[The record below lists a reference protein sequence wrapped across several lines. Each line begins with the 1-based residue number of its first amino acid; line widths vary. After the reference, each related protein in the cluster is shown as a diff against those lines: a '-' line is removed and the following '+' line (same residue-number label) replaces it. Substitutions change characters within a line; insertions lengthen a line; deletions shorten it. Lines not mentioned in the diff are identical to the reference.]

1 MALSLTSA
9 GIPLAV
15 LTDSITYEEKIDD
28 PATASF
34 TVPDS
39 VAYSLSQYQV
49 VQITDTVTSTLLFA
63 GYIDNVADTALI
75 GNLGIRMRVV
85 TCKDNRWDADK
96 ITWTGPEFAGWMA
109 GDVAAELHR
118 VALAAESVTAQYALR
133 HDMDIA
139 SWSAGTLT
147 NTTGASGALTLSPAG
162 TDFTKTEAVTADFA
176 TGTLTNTVAAS
187 NALKLTSYLA
197 IKYTGS
203 VGANLDNNDLY
214 SYTKVWAGTAYTL
227 VALDEIYVDTWIDSR
242 SPEIKA
248 SIELLFSDGTWS
260 HDATTN
266 YQDQETIKLE
276 PNVDLKGWADDQWY
290 SRKVIVPAAEA
301 GKSVVAIYIAFQ
313 GEKGG
318 DYTAYFKNIK
328 ITNSGGGTLRRS
340 VFSGAD
346 TTMAANVRGS
356 TAGYYNV
363 KASVVT
369 VYAESGSRVSPAR
382 DISGVGV
389 ARGSVISWVEGDTTQ
404 PSGATNTYPPQV
416 LIEASIDGGASYA
429 TCTNHGVLPDLIPG
443 MNTSGVTMTLRQTLS
458 IGGPN
463 PELAPILDT
472 CSFSVYTAAAATKTD
487 FSDIDNTQA
496 LLGTGT
502 LTNATSYVDGVKTTG
517 IYRNWDDLSIAS
529 QTLYGA
535 TIVSPPTQGV
545 QTGYFFNRNDS
556 NAEVRSRFDF
566 ASTWQNFIA
575 EIDLQIVTSTGNYGF
590 EYRTNSWIV
599 GSHRYAYVAFISST
613 QLILSRGSNGGADSF
628 TQLATVSLN
637 LPVGNWY
644 RMKIVANGSSH
655 KIFINDFQFI
665 SVTDST
671 YTAFGNVAAWA
682 WDNAVGRFSGHYD
695 NFGIIG
701 YESDLISVSSRTT
714 AALALSGIV
723 GDSRINWTESTPS
736 TSTFLVERTLDN
748 GTTWATCTNGAQ
760 IPSLVSGY
768 NAAGISVKF
777 RFTMTN
783 QSINLP
789 AALQGFSAFVIGQY
803 SASGTRVSP
812 ALAIDNAGTVGSSSL
827 TWAATTPTGTG
838 VVAATSP
845 DNITYTTIA
854 ASGNPIAGL
863 VAQGPMVADDFD
875 ANSAANYT
883 ATFWSGGVIPVF
895 TIDTAHSRMQVT
907 SGTNGI
913 ILWNTAQFPAAKDVY
928 LELITDQCDI
938 GGLVFR
944 YTSVDNLYY
953 VTYRD
958 NSSGTNPNTVAI
970 RKRVAAT
977 DTQLIAPIALPLT
990 FTRGTYHTLKVTMV
1004 GSVITAYFD
1013 GVTAATVTDA
1023 SLTAAGQVGIRQNSA
1038 TTSNWYSLRAQ
1049 SLGDSATG
1057 KNVYSK
1063 LTLSSTDPTQN
1074 PVVSSLVT
1082 SVRGPDLMTG
1092 VMIASTDYAYKK
1104 QVSGAAAD
1112 IASQSKM
1119 YWRIDKNK
1127 KYIMKDRA
1135 YNTAPWPLYSADPL
1149 FKGSDT
1155 SPLLTRQ
1162 SPLYRNLQYIYNCID
1177 LQTIPE
1183 SKLGDGTAQSWV
1195 LKYPVDSI
1203 MSLTLDGNP
1212 QTFGIQGV
1220 DTGKSFYY
1228 QPGQPT
1234 LSQDSAD
1241 IPPTPVQTIVI
1252 TYVARVPY
1260 VAKAQNTAQQTA
1272 LAAIDGTSGIVSA
1285 SEDGGGISKAAGDT
1299 LAQARIDAY
1308 AILGVSDWEY
1318 VTERSGLAPGQ
1329 LQTMFVPEHGIVDVD
1344 MLITDIITTLWL
1356 DGSGNLNYRYDVKA
1370 TSGPNIGTA
1379 WRVFA
1384 LTP

>member
-1 MALSLTSA
+1 MALQLTSA
-9 GIPLAV
+9 SVPLAI

-28 PATASF
+28 PVTSTF

-49 VQITDTVTSTLLFA
+49 IQVTDTVTSTTLFT

-85 TCKDNRWDADK
+85 TCKGNRWTADK
-96 ITWTGPEFAGWMA
+96 LTWTGPEFNGWMA

-118 VALAAESVTAQYALR
+118 VALAAEGVTAQYALR

-139 SWSAGTLT
+139 SWGAGTLT
-147 NTTGASGALTLSPAG
+147 NTTGASGALTLSSAG
-162 TDFTKTEAVTADFA
+162 MDFTKTESVTADFA
-176 TGTLTNTVAAS
+176 TGTLTNTVAIS

-197 IKYTGS
+197 IKYTAS

-214 SYTKVWAGTAYTL
+214 SYTKVWAGTAYPL
-227 VALDEIYVDTWIDSR
+227 VSQDEIYCDIWIDSR

-248 SIELLFSDGTWS
+248 SIELLFSDGTWM
-260 HDATTN
+260 HDASTN
-266 YQDQETIKLE
+266 YQDQETIRME

-290 SRKVIVPAAEA
+290 TRKCIVPAAEA

-328 ITNSGGGTLRRS
+328 ITNSGASIVRRS
-340 VFSGAD
+340 VFSGTD
-346 TTMAANVRGS
+346 TTMATNVRGS
-356 TAGYYNV
+356 VAGYYNV

-382 DISGVGV
+382 SLTGVGI
-389 ARGSVISWVEGDTTQ
+389 ARGSVISWVEGDTAQ
-404 PSGATNTYPPQV
+404 PTGATNTYPPQV
-416 LIEASIDGGASYA
+416 LIEASIDGGASWA

-443 MNTSGVTMTLRQTLS
+443 MNTSGVNMTLRQTLS

-472 CSFSVYTAAAATKTD
+472 CSFTVYSAAAATKTD
-487 FSDIDNTQA
+487 FSDIDNTSA
-496 LLGTGT
+496 LLGGGT
-502 LTNATSYVDGVKTTG
+502 LTNATSYADGVKTTG
-517 IYRNWDDLSIAS
+517 QYRNFDDLSVAS
-529 QTLYGA
+529 QTLFGTGA
-535 TIVSPPTQGV
+535 PTQGV
-545 QTGYFFNRNDS
+545 QTGYYFTRGDS
-556 NAEVRSRFDF
+556 GTEVQSRFDF
-566 ASTWQNFIA
+566 AGNWQNFIA
-575 EIDLQIVTSTGNYGF
+575 ELDIQIVTSTGNYGF
-590 EYRTNSWIV
+590 QYRTTSYLA
-599 GSHRYAYVAFISST
+599 GSHRYAYVAFVSSS
-613 QLILSRGSNGGADSF
+613 QLILSRGSNGGADAF
-628 TQLATVSLN
+628 TQIATVSLN

-644 RMKIVANGSSH
+644 RMKVVVNGSSH

-665 SVTDST
+665 SVTDAT
-671 YTAFGNVAAWA
+671 YSATANVGVWS
-682 WDNAVGRFSGHYD
+682 WDNAVGRQSGHFD

-701 YESDLISVSSRTT
+701 YESDFISVSSRTT

-723 GDSRINWTESTPS
+723 GDSRINWTENTPS

-748 GTTWATCTNGAQ
+748 GVTWAACTNGAQ

-777 RFTMTN
+777 RFSMTN

-789 AALQGFSAFVIGQY
+789 AALQGFSAFIIGQY

-812 ALAIDNAGTVGSSSL
+812 VLALDNAGTIGSSAL
-827 TWAATTPTGTG
+827 TWNAATPAGTG

-863 VAQGPMVADDFD
+863 LAQGPMVADDFD
-875 ANSAANYT
+875 VNSAANYT
-883 ATFWSGGVIPVF
+883 GAFWAGGVTPAF
-895 TIDTAHSRMQVT
+895 TIDTANSRMQVT
-907 SGTNGI
+907 SGTNAI
-913 ILWNTAQFPAAKDVY
+913 VLWNTAQFPIAKDVY
-928 LELITDQCDI
+928 LELITDQCDV

-944 YTSVDNLYY
+944 YIDVNNLYY

-958 NSSGTNPNTVAI
+958 NSAGTNPNTVAI
-970 RKRVAAT
+970 RKRVTST
-977 DTQLIAPIALPLT
+977 DTQLIAPTALPAT
-990 FTRGTYHTLKVTMV
+990 FLRGTYHTLKVTMV
-1004 GSVITAYFD
+1004 GSTITAYFD
-1013 GVTAATVTDA
+1013 GVQAATASDV

-1038 TTSNWYSLRAQ
+1038 TTSDWYSLRAQ
-1049 SLGDSATG
+1049 ALGDSATG
-1057 KNVYSK
+1057 KNIYSK

-1074 PVVSSLVT
+1074 PVVSNLVT

-1092 VMIASTDYAYKK
+1092 VMINSTDYAYKK
-1104 QVSGAAAD
+1104 QVSGVAAD

-1135 YNTAPWPLYSADPL
+1135 YSTAPWPLYSADPL
-1149 FKGSDT
+1149 FKGSDA

-1162 SPLYRNLQYIYNCID
+1162 SPLYRNRQYVYNAID

-1203 MSLTLDGNP
+1203 TSLTLDGNP
-1212 QTFGIQGV
+1212 QTFGVQGV

-1234 LSQDSAD
+1234 LSQDSAQT
-1241 IPPTPVQTIVI
+1241 PPTPVQIIAI

-1260 VAKAQNTAQQTA
+1260 VSMRENTAQQAA
-1272 LAAIDGTSGIVSA
+1272 LAPIDSTSGIVSA
-1285 SEDGGGISKAAGDT
+1285 SEDGGGISKAAADT

-1318 VTERSGLAPGQ
+1318 VTERSGLAPGM
-1329 LQTMFVPEHGIVDVD
+1329 LQTMFVPEHGLFDTD

-1356 DGSGNLNYRYDVKA
+1356 DGNSNLNYRYDVKA

-1384 LTP
+1384 QL